1 MLRLGTMAT
10 MTTRR
15 ILSAP
20 SPRRPESPRAWRR
33 GPILIALAAACL
45 APAPATGQ
53 ASPEADFVP
62 VTDAMLQDPAPGD
75 WLTWRRT
82 LDGWGYSPLD
92 QIDRA
97 NVGDLRM
104 VWSRALAPGRQE
116 GTPLAYGSVL
126 YMPQASDVIEAIDA
140 VTGDLVWQ
148 HRRNLPD
155 DVYDFVGG
163 NARNNRNIA
172 LYDRFIINTSDDN
185 YAFGLDAETGEIAW
199 ETRIFDYRETPAG
212 HSSGP
217 IIADGRVIS
226 GRSCRPAG
234 GPESC
239 VVVAHDA
246 LTGEELWR
254 RRTVPAP
261 GEPGDETW
269 GGVPYERRVHVGTW
283 MPASYDPE
291 LRLIYQGTSVTS
303 PAPKFMLGGVENTHL
318 YHNSTLALDVDT
330 GEIRWHYQHMND
342 HWDLDH
348 PFERILVDTAVAP
361 DPDAVSWIN
370 PRIRPGEVRR
380 VMTGI
385 PGKTGLVY
393 TLDRETGEFLWA
405 TPTVAQNV
413 ISHIDGATGAVTEN
427 AEVIFSAEGQTVL
440 ACPNMHGGKDW
451 EAGAY
456 SPLTN
461 TLYMPL
467 RNMCQRLLATTSP
480 DASHRIYALA
490 VRHEHAPGSE
500 QLGAVYAISAETGE
514 TRWLHQQRAATLSL
528 VATGGG
534 LVFGG
539 DANGRFRAF
548 DQESGEVL
556 WEINLG
562 SPVSG
567 FPISYAVGGRQYVAV
582 GTGRRRDHPQLS
594 APDARAAPEQ
604 RQQPVRLRAALTTNN
619 SPSASGAVQDSP

>member
-1 MLRLGTMAT
+1 MCFQGS
-10 MTTRR
+10 
-15 ILSAP
+15 ILV
-20 SPRRPESPRAWRR
+20 
-33 GPILIALAAACL
+33 ALAVAGL
-45 APAPATGQ
+45 APAPAAAQ
-53 ASPEADFVP
+53 APPADGFVP
-62 VTDAMLQDPAPGD
+62 VTDAMLQNPAPGD

-82 LDGWGYSPLD
+82 LDGWGYSPLE
-92 QIDRA
+92 QIDRD

-172 LYDRFIINTSDDN
+172 IYDRFIINTSDDN

-246 LTGEELWR
+246 RTGEELWR

-405 TPTVAQNV
+405 TPTVTQNV

-548 DQESGEVL
+548 DQETGEVL

-582 GTGRRRDHPQLS
+582 GTGG
-594 APDARAAPEQ
+594 AATTPSFLRLTPE
-604 RQQPVRLRAALTTNN
+604 LRPSNGNNLFVFAL
-619 SPSASGAVQDSP
+619 PE

>member
-1 MLRLGTMAT
+1 MLAV
-10 MTTRR
+10 
-15 ILSAP
+15 
-20 SPRRPESPRAWRR
+20 
-33 GPILIALAAACL
+33 LAAACL
-45 APAPATGQ
+45 SPAVSAAGQEAPGDAA
-53 ASPEADFVP
+53 FVP

-92 QIDRA
+92 QIDRG
-97 NVGDLRM
+97 NVGHLRM

-116 GTPLAYGSVL
+116 GTPLAYGGVL

-140 VTGDLVWQ
+140 ATGDLIWQ

-172 LYDRFIINTSDDN
+172 IHGRFIINTSDDN
-185 YAFGLDAETGEIAW
+185 YAFALDAETGEIAW

-217 IIADGRVIS
+217 IIADGRVVS

-239 VVVAHDA
+239 VIVAHDA
-246 LTGEELWR
+246 LTGRELWR

-291 LRLIYQGTSVTS
+291 LRLVYQGTSVTS
-303 PAPKFMLGGVENTHL
+303 PAPKFMLGGVDNTHL
-318 YHNSTLALDVDT
+318 YHNSTLALDVET
-330 GEIRWHYQHMND
+330 GEIRWYYQHMND

-385 PGKTGLVY
+385 PGKTGVVY

-413 ISHIDGATGAVTEN
+413 IDHIDGATGAVTEN
-427 AEVIFSAEGQTVL
+427 AEVIFTAEGQTVL

-461 TLYMPL
+461 TLYMPM

-514 TRWLHQQRAATLSL
+514 TRWLHRQRAATLSL

-548 DQESGEVL
+548 DQETGEVL

-567 FPISYAVGGRQYVAV
+567 FPISFAVGGRQYVAV
-582 GTGRRRDHPQLS
+582 GTGGAATTRSFLQLTPELRPSNGNNLFVFALPERR
-594 APDARAAPEQ
+594 
-604 RQQPVRLRAALTTNN
+604 
-619 SPSASGAVQDSP
+619 SGP

>member
-1 MLRLGTMAT
+1 MCFQGS
-10 MTTRR
+10 
-15 ILSAP
+15 ILV
-20 SPRRPESPRAWRR
+20 
-33 GPILIALAAACL
+33 ALAVAGL
-45 APAPATGQ
+45 APAPAAAQ
-53 ASPEADFVP
+53 APPADGFVP
-62 VTDAMLQDPAPGD
+62 VTDAMLQNPAPGD

-82 LDGWGYSPLD
+82 LDGWGYSPLE
-92 QIDRA
+92 QIDRD

-172 LYDRFIINTSDDN
+172 IYDRFIINTSDDN

-246 LTGEELWR
+246 RTGEELWR

-405 TPTVAQNV
+405 TPTVTQNV

-548 DQESGEVL
+548 DQETGEVL

-582 GTGRRRDHPQLS
+582 GTGG
-594 APDARAAPEQ
+594 AATTPSFLRLTPE
-604 RQQPVRLRAALTTNN
+604 LRPSNGNNLFVFAL
-619 SPSASGAVQDSP
+619 P

>member
-1 MLRLGTMAT
+1 MLA
-10 MTTRR
+10 
-15 ILSAP
+15 
-20 SPRRPESPRAWRR
+20 
-33 GPILIALAAACL
+33 ALAAACL
-45 APAPATGQ
+45 SPAVSAAGQEAPGDAA
-53 ASPEADFVP
+53 FVP

-92 QIDRA
+92 QIDRG

-116 GTPLAYGSVL
+116 GTPLAYGGVL

-140 VTGDLVWQ
+140 ATGDLVWQ
-148 HRRNLPD
+148 HRRDLPD

-172 LYDRFIINTSDDN
+172 IHGRFIINTSDDN
-185 YAFGLDAETGEIAW
+185 YAFALDAETGEIAW

-217 IIADGRVIS
+217 IIADGRVVS

-239 VVVAHDA
+239 VIVAHDA
-246 LTGEELWR
+246 LTGRELWR

-291 LRLIYQGTSVTS
+291 LRLVYQGTSVTS
-303 PAPKFMLGGVENTHL
+303 PAPKFMLGGVDNTHL
-318 YHNSTLALDVDT
+318 YHNSTLALDVET
-330 GEIRWHYQHMND
+330 GEIRWYYQHMND

-385 PGKTGLVY
+385 PGKTGVVY

-413 ISHIDGATGAVTEN
+413 IDHIDGATGAVTEN
-427 AEVIFSAEGQTVL
+427 AEVIFTAEGQTVL

-461 TLYMPL
+461 TLYMPM

-480 DASHRIYALA
+480 GASHRIYALA

-514 TRWLHQQRAATLSL
+514 TRWLHRQRAATLSL

-548 DQESGEVL
+548 DQETGEVL

-582 GTGRRRDHPQLS
+582 GTGGAATTRSFLQLT
-594 APDARAAPEQ
+594 PE
-604 RQQPVRLRAALTTNN
+604 LRPSNGNN
-619 SPSASGAVQDSP
+619 LFVFGLPE

>member
-1 MLRLGTMAT
+1 MLA
-10 MTTRR
+10 
-15 ILSAP
+15 
-20 SPRRPESPRAWRR
+20 
-33 GPILIALAAACL
+33 ALAAACL
-45 APAPATGQ
+45 SPAVSAAGQEAPGDAA
-53 ASPEADFVP
+53 FVP

-92 QIDRA
+92 QIDRG
-97 NVGDLRM
+97 NVGDLHM

-116 GTPLAYGSVL
+116 GTPLAYGGVL

-140 VTGDLVWQ
+140 ATGDLIWQ

-172 LYDRFIINTSDDN
+172 IHGRFIINTSDDN
-185 YAFGLDAETGEIAW
+185 FAFALDAETGEIAW

-217 IIADGRVIS
+217 IIADGRVVS

-239 VVVAHDA
+239 VIVAHDA
-246 LTGEELWR
+246 LTGRELWR

-291 LRLIYQGTSVTS
+291 LRLVYQGTSVTS
-303 PAPKFMLGGVENTHL
+303 PAPKFMLGGVDNTHL
-318 YHNSTLALDVDT
+318 YHNSTLALDVET
-330 GEIRWHYQHMND
+330 GEIRWYYQHMND

-385 PGKTGLVY
+385 PGKTGVVY

-413 ISHIDGATGAVTEN
+413 IDHIDGATGAVTEN
-427 AEVIFSAEGQTVL
+427 AEVIFTAEGQTVL

-461 TLYMPL
+461 TLYMPM

-514 TRWLHQQRAATLSL
+514 TRWLHRQRAATLSL

-548 DQESGEVL
+548 DQETGEVL

-582 GTGRRRDHPQLS
+582 GTGGAATTRSFLQLT
-594 APDARAAPEQ
+594 PE
-604 RQQPVRLRAALTTNN
+604 LRPSNGNNLFVFAL
-619 SPSASGAVQDSP
+619 PE